1 MIALDTATLP
11 LHGRHLIEA
20 SAGTGKTFAVANLYL
35 RLLIDARDTTPHT
48 VDEILVVTFT
58 KAATEE
64 LRARL
69 RARIELALSVL
80 DGESPSSAD
89 PTLHAVLT
97 PHATLPE
104 TRARLDLAYQSICLL
119 YTSPSPR
126 DATLSRMPSSA

>member
-20 SAGTGKTFAVANLYL
+20 SAGTGKTFAVANLYM

-48 VDEILVVTFT
+48 VEEILVVTFT

-80 DGESPSSAD
+80 DGASPDNAD
-89 PTLHAVLT
+89 PTLHAVLA
-97 PHATLPE
+97 PHATLAD
-104 TRARLDLAYQSICLL
+104 TRARLELAYQSMDQAAIF
-119 YTSPSPR
+119 
-126 DATLSRMPSSA
+126 LSLIHI

>member
-20 SAGTGKTFAVANLYL
+20 SAGTGKTFAVANLYM

-48 VDEILVVTFT
+48 VEEILVVTFT

-80 DGESPSSAD
+80 DGASPDNAD
-89 PTLHAVLT
+89 PTLHAVLA
-97 PHATLPE
+97 PHATL
-104 TRARLDLAYQSICLL
+104 CLL

-126 DATLSRMPSSA
+126 DKRQSRMPSSA